1 MPAYKSCLPC
11 LFVFFIILFSCQ
23 NNTAQYKSPAG
34 YNINTPEKFVLTSS
48 LHEISGITF
57 IDGKKDTIFAIED
70 ETGKL
75 FSVVLGGKKPT
86 HSRFAKKGDFED
98 VAVLNKNIVAVLK
111 SNGSLYLFPVAEIG
125 KDTIDSVQQFDDL
138 LPKGEYEGL
147 GGADD
152 KLFVL
157 CKNCVDDKAK
167 KEVSVYVLQQND
179 SGVLVVAG
187 SLKIDL
193 SQIPPDEKI
202 GNGKGKFHPS
212 GIAKN
217 PLTREWY
224 IISSVNKLL
233 LVLDDAWK
241 IKNAFPLNP
250 SVFKQPEGITFNERG
265 DLYISNEGGDDVA
278 NILLFR
284 YQQ

>member
-1 MPAYKSCLPC
+1 MPVYKSCLPC
-11 LFVFFIILFSCQ
+11 LLVFFIFLFSCQ

-34 YNINTPEKFVLTSS
+34 YDLNTPEKFVLTSS
-48 LHEISGITF
+48 LNEISGITF

-75 FSVVLGGKKPT
+75 FSLILGGKKPT

-98 VAVLNKNIVAVLK
+98 VTVLNNNTVVVLK
-111 SNGSLYLFPVAEIG
+111 SNGSLYLFPVADIG
-125 KDTIDSVQQFDDL
+125 KDTINSVKQYDDL
-138 LPKGEYEGL
+138 LPEGEYEGL
-147 GGADD
+147 FGVDG
-152 KLFVL
+152 KLYVL

-167 KEVSVYVLQQND
+167 KEVSVHTLHQND
-179 SGVLVVAG
+179 SGVLAVTG
-187 SLKIDL
+187 SFKIDL
-193 SQIPPDEKI
+193 SPIPSDEKI

-217 PLTREWY
+217 PLTHEWY

-233 LVLDDAWK
+233 LVLGEDWK
-241 IKNAFPLNP
+241 IKAAFPLNP
-250 SVFKQPEGITFNERG
+250 SMFKQPEGIAFNDKG
-265 DLYISNEGGDDVA
+265 DLYISNEGGDGVA

-284 YQQ
+284 HQQ